1 MPTQAT
7 GDNQTIPQAALFE
20 LRHIVIASGT
30 EALWVYRDPRVIGRK
45 LLVSLQDAG
54 YIVACDDGQEW
65 TRDCYRATEA
75 GRAIAAEAEG

>member
-1 MPTQAT
+1 MDIST

-20 LRHIVIASGT
+20 LRHIVMASGT

-65 TRDCYRATEA
+65 TRDCYRPTAAGMEA
-75 GRAIAAEAEG
+75 ARG

>member
-20 LRHIVIASGT
+20 LRHIVMASGT

-45 LLVSLQDAG
+45 LLTGLVDAG
-54 YIVACDDGQEW
+54 LIERAGDDW
-65 TRDCYRATEA
+65 SKDCFRATEA

>member
-20 LRHIVIASGT
+20 LRHIVMASGT

-45 LLVSLQDAG
+45 LLTALQDAG
-54 YIVACDDGQEW
+54 YIVASHEDGY
-65 TRDCYRATEA
+65 YRPTAAGMEA
-75 GRAIAAEAEG
+75 ARG

>member
-1 MPTQAT
+1 MPTQST

-30 EALWVYRDPRVIGRK
+30 EARWVYRDPRVIGRK

-54 YIVACDDGQEW
+54 YIVACDEPGQEW
-65 TRDCYRATEA
+65 TRDCYRPTAAGMEA
-75 GRAIAAEAEG
+75 AR